1 MTRQSSLPLAT
12 VALPWLDA
20 IWNLNKK
27 ISQAIC
33 LLRKVLRI
41 SKANSWSKTFVK
53 ANWQGVWWLENTTS
67 KERHC
72 FVCYK
77 QLVPPMTGESFG
89 VPSHSVHSSWTEH
102 AALLATQGHTLFK
115 RSTYTAPPGDSEVK
129 YISSKKKKK
138 MNSLWILKGDT
149 SWQQVMWESY
159 LMNTLTA
166 PSSSWIT
173 KVNVK
178 LGLLLLRFGICVALR
193 HVTVGSS
200 TCYTKTGGGL
210 QAVRTQQMKLV
221 CGRIILFPVVCG
233 CS

>member
-1 MTRQSSLPLAT
+1 MTRQSLLPLAT

-33 LLRKVLRI
+33 LLRKVLWT
-41 SKANSWSKTFVK
+41 SKAIFWSKTFVK

-67 KERHC
+67 KERQC

-77 QLVPPMTGESFG
+77 QPVLLPLTEESFG
-89 VPSHSVHSSWTEH
+89 VTSYSVHSSWTEH

-115 RSTYTAPPGDSEVK
+115 RSTYTAPLGIQRLN
-129 YISSKKKKK
+129 ISPRKKKK
-138 MNSLWILKGDT
+138 NSLWILKGDT

-166 PSSSWIT
+166 PSSSRIT

-193 HVTVGSS
+193 HVTVSSS

-210 QAVRTQQMKLV
+210 QDSADEACLWEVYIVPSSVWM
-221 CGRIILFPVVCG
+221 
-233 CS
+233 